1 MSDKGLKRK
10 NAPKKKPTKHHAKGS
25 KGGKKNVTKAKAK
38 DKRKSTKGKNK
49 GKGKAASN
57 AAKNAGKKKTTPKK
71 SDGISAADANKFKPI
86 AGSFGQIGD
95 VPFKVHWDWKDDK
108 ELVVQSFQNMQITH
122 SARTSELNYINGDPK
137 LIWNGRNRSQATFDI
152 VIMRSLGVNVDQA
165 YSTLC
170 DYVDTGE
177 SLKFVIGGRNV
188 FEHDAMITNLELQMQ
203 DVNNK
208 GVINAFQASLTV
220 EEV

>member
-38 DKRKSTKGKNK
+38 DKGKSTKDKNK

-57 AAKNAGKKKTTPKK
+57 AAKNSGKKSTTKK
-71 SDGISAADANKFKPI
+71 SGAISAADANKFIPI
-86 AGSFGQIGD
+86 PGSFGQIGD
-95 VPFKVHWDWKDDK
+95 IPFKVVWDWNDK
-108 ELVVQSFQNMQITH
+108 KNRTVQSFQNMQITH